1 MRSYH
6 TLRDLFHAIATLT
19 LAAAAVGASDGCG
32 GSTTTASGGS
42 DAGDRDGQAND
53 GGGPG
58 PDGGDAGRG
67 DGGDGG
73 VDRGPFTTNV
83 CDGASYAP
91 LEGVTLAPT
100 KKPIDYLEICYEQE
114 DLLRTDGGPIDP
126 ARATVN
132 VAAKRGTP
140 CATATDPAACN
151 AALKDLRTQAGWRP
165 ASDGLVYP
173 RFKYLAYTSGDDV
186 GVVTSLADLR
196 AFVAPAETAKDA
208 ALLATATDEY
218 RIVCD
223 GRNNALQT
231 SAGWDVV
238 AQSGSTCGAGT
249 HLDEHV
255 LGVASSDGA
264 VTVKQTVRLQE
275 GDPGCAVGRR
285 PEGLAPGGYDDG
297 TLGGWLAEVAHLEA
311 ASIAAFGRLSRELAA
326 HGAPGRLVRAA
337 DSGRVDEVRHAAM
350 MGELARRHGAEVREP
365 DAGDL
370 PIRSLFAIALE
381 NAVEGCVRETFGAL
395 VATFQ
400 ARRASDARIRCIM
413 HVIAADET
421 KHAELSWDVAAWIEP
436 RLTPDERAAIARA
449 KAEAVADLATALAT
463 PLAADVH
470 DRAGMPSP
478 GEARRMIAEL
488 EGALWGSR
496 ARAA

>member
-42 DAGDRDGQAND
+42 DAGDRDGQAGDGGGTND
-53 GGGPG
+53 GGG
-58 PDGGDAGRG
+58 GGDS
-67 DGGDGG
+67 GGDGG
-73 VDRGPFTTNV
+73 VDRGPFTLNV
-83 CDGASYAP
+83 CDGPTYAP

-100 KKPIDYLEICYEQE
+100 KKAIDYMEIRYEQE
-114 DLLRTDGGPIDP
+114 DLQRTDGGPIDP
-126 ARATVN
+126 ARAVVN

-140 CATATDPAACN
+140 CATATDPTACN
-151 AALKDLRTQAGWRP
+151 ATLKDLRTQAGWRP
-165 ASDGLVYP
+165 FSDGLVYP
-173 RFKYLAYTSGDDV
+173 RFKYLVYTSGDDV
-186 GVVTSLADLR
+186 TAVTSLADLR
-196 AFVAPAETAKDA
+196 ALVSPAETAKDA

-223 GRNNALQT
+223 GRNNATQT
-231 SAGWDVV
+231 SSGWDVV

-255 LGVASSDGA
+255 LA
-264 VTVKQTVRLQE
+264 VTSADGSVAVKQTVRLKD

-297 TLGGWLAEVAHLEA
+297 SLGGWLAEVAHLEA
-311 ASIAAFGRLSRELAA
+311 ASIAAFARLSRELAA

-337 DSGRVDEVRHAAM
+337 DSGRSDEVRHAAM
-350 MGELARRHGAEVREP
+350 MGELARRHGASVREP
-365 DAGDL
+365 VTGDL
-370 PIRSLFAIALE
+370 PVRSLFEIALE

-400 ARRASDARIRCIM
+400 ARRASDARIRCMM

-436 RLTPDERAAIARA
+436 RLSDDERAEIARA
-449 KAEAVADLATALAT
+449 KAAAVAELAAALAA
-463 PLAADVH
+463 PLAVDVQ

-478 GEARRMIAEL
+478 AEARRMIGEL
-488 EGALWGSR
+488 EGALWGPR